1 MGEITTI
8 VFERLQHIQ
17 PGSPAADEAA
27 AAGGVLPHISS
38 VVAAAA
44 AEAAAVK
51 AAAAAEAAAAEAA
64 AAEAAAAAAAASA
77 AEQQQGGEGAPAAA
91 GAEDAAPAA
100 AAAQQ
105 LPAAGQD
112 ACVMQQQ
119 PSGPP
124 NVLTLATGPIQTA
137 GSLSDSRTPGM
148 AAAVAAAAA
157 AAAAGASAGGAGRPG
172 STVQD
177 EEDAVSDAGATVA
190 SSTVAFAE
198 SVSGAD
204 GVAARGLAGQASL
217 GGAVAGVPGSLAG
230 LNVVGYQMG
239 ASTYSHGLPCA
250 VEVLNFLI
258 DCVAQRRLDADGSS
272 GAAGAAGGPADDEYA
287 MFGLSM
293 VHRAVLAGG
302 SMLHSHEAL
311 LSLLHKD
318 LFAAMVVA
326 VSGMVTG
333 HTCAARTYTDHAAQE
348 ELVGMCIA
356 CAGQQLQLQ
365 LSQQVCLPM
374 LRRGPAWVTAFKLS
388 MKGGSGSQSRQT
400 SNDRAAV
407 LT

>member
-1 MGEITTI
+1 MCADARSSRNSREVSELLTHYSRQIMGEITTI

-64 AAEAAAAAAAASA
+64 AAEAAAAAAA
-77 AEQQQGGEGAPAAA
+77 EQQEGGEGAPAAA
-91 GAEDAAPAA
+91 GAEDAAPTA

-124 NVLTLATGPIQTA
+124 TVLTLATGPIQTA
-137 GSLSDSRTPGM
+137 GSLSDTRTPGM

-157 AAAAGASAGGAGRPG
+157 AAAAGASAGGAGRPA

-177 EEDAVSDAGATVA
+177 EDAVSDAGATVA

-198 SVSGAD
+198 SVSAAD
-204 GVAARGLAGQASL
+204 GVAALGPAGQTSL
-217 GGAVAGVPGSLAG
+217 DGAVAGVPGSLTG
-230 LNVVGYQMG
+230 LAVGAYHVG
-239 ASTYSHGLPCA
+239 TSTYSHGLPCA

-272 GAAGAAGGPADDEYA
+272 GAAGALSGPADDEYA

-302 SMLHSHEAL
+302 SMLQSHEAL

-326 VSGMVTG
+326 VS
-333 HTCAARTYTDHAAQE
+333 
-348 ELVGMCIA
+348 
-356 CAGQQLQLQ
+356 
-365 LSQQVCLPM
+365 
-374 LRRGPAWVTAFKLS
+374 
-388 MKGGSGSQSRQT
+388 
-400 SNDRAAV
+400 
-407 LT
+407 

>member
-8 VFERLQHIQ
+8 VFERLQYIQ

-27 AAGGVLPHISS
+27 AAAGVLPHISS

-64 AAEAAAAAAAASA
+64 AAEAAAAAAAAG
-77 AEQQQGGEGAPAAA
+77 AELQEGGEAAPAAA
-91 GAEDAAPAA
+91 GTEDAAAAA

-112 ACVMQQQ
+112 ASVMQQQ
-119 PSGPP
+119 QQQPPGPP
-124 NVLTLATGPIQTA
+124 TVLTLATGPIQTA

-157 AAAAGASAGGAGRPG
+157 AAAAAGASAGGAGRPA
-172 STVQD
+172 STLQ

-204 GVAARGLAGQASL
+204 GVAGRGAPGQASL
-217 GGAVAGVPGSLAG
+217 GGAVSGVPGSLAG
-230 LNVVGYQMG
+230 LNVGGAYHMG
-239 ASTYSHGLPCA
+239 PSTYSHGLPCA

-272 GAAGAAGGPADDEYA
+272 GAAGALSGTADDEYA

-302 SMLHSHEAL
+302 SMLQSHEAL

-326 VSGMVTG
+326 VSG
-333 HTCAARTYTDHAAQE
+333 
-348 ELVGMCIA
+348 VGGVGDIA
-356 CAGQQLQLQ
+356 V
-365 LSQQVCLPM
+365 LSSSGCNAHCRSGYLRKW
-374 LRRGPAWVTAFKLS
+374 RRGLS
-388 MKGGSGSQSRQT
+388 CMRDLISCVS
-400 SNDRAAV
+400 
-407 LT
+407 